1 MKTKF
6 IASIAALSSAVSLGA
21 VGVAG
26 ASGPS
31 GGHPSQADRVAAL
44 HAVAMTKT
52 LPSDVSCSVA
62 NRLLGR
68 IAAAEQRLPSIEAKL
83 EAAATAAAGTP
94 RAARVQARL
103 ATAQQVA
110 SDLPVVASVILSSC
124 PGASSSSPTAVKVA
138 GRVEA
143 VHALLADVHQ
153 IATSGVLPAGFSCTV
168 APAVQHHLTGAEG
181 KLDGRLVKLR
191 ADQGVATAAGKTAKA
206 AAMAA
211 RITKLSGVRADL
223 VAVSGLVT
231 AACAA

>member
-6 IASIAALSSAVSLGA
+6 IASIAALSTAVSLGA

-44 HAVAMTKT
+44 HAVSMTKT

-68 IAAAEQRLPSIEAKL
+68 IAAAEQRLPGIEAKL
-83 EAAATAAAGTP
+83 EAATAAAGTP
-94 RAARVQARL
+94 RAAKVQARL

-181 KLDGRLVKLR
+181 KLDGRLAKLR
-191 ADQGVATAAGKTAKA
+191 ADQGVATAAGKAVKA

-231 AACAA
+231 AACAV